1 MIKKIFLSVLL
12 CTVCM
17 FGLAQSQTVT
27 HVVQRGETLESI
39 AEYYKVSVEDINKA
53 NPNADGIVYVGM
65 KLVLPVGATSTTTEA
80 TAQQKSPKATTRTS
94 PTSFN
99 KSQSENNQQTT
110 HTTSYNKDMW
120 KLRVIAGLTSGSW
133 TGKDFKDGDLD
144 TGYGRANAKN
154 KAAYQFHAGLIAD
167 YVFSKNMYAGLGIVF
182 NQSGYKQDCL
192 MTSGQYW
199 DDEGGNYDGEQTV
212 KMTTNKLDIPIHIGG
227 MYNFSTDT
235 RLFIEAGPYLSYT
248 ISGNKKRTGTFTEYD
263 DIHSSGTEHINDKEK
278 IGKGSLKDFQKF
290 GYGLSATVGASFNKI
305 ILQFTYQRGLTKTI
319 KKKKQYEQ
327 NMLLS
332 LGYEF

>member
-1 MIKKIFLSVLL
+1 MIKKIILSVLL

-17 FGLAQSQTVT
+17 LSMAQNQTIT

-65 KLVLPVGATSTTTEA
+65 KLVLPVGATSTIKEE
-80 TAQQKSPKATTRTS
+80 TAQQKRPKVTNRTS
-94 PTSFN
+94 PTSFYM
-99 KSQSENNQQTT
+99 SQSENNLQTA
-110 HTTSYNKDMW
+110 HKTSYSKNLW

-133 TGKDFKDGDLD
+133 TGKDFKDGEID
-144 TGYGRANAKN
+144 TDYGRAIAKN

-167 YVFSKNMYAGLGIVF
+167 YVFSKNMYAGLGFVF

-227 MYNFSTDT
+227 MYNFSSDT
-235 RLFIEAGPYLSYT
+235 RLFLEAGPYLSYT
-248 ISGNKKRTGTFTEYD
+248 ISGNRKLTGTFTEYD
-263 DIHSSGTEHINDKEK
+263 DIHSSETEHINEKEK
-278 IGKGSLKDFQKF
+278 IGKGSLKDFQKL

-305 ILQFTYQRGLTKTI
+305 ILQFTYQRGLNKTI

>member
-39 AEYYKVSVEDINKA
+39 AESYKVSVEDINKA

-110 HTTSYNKDMW
+110 HTTSYNK
-120 KLRVIAGLTSGSW
+120 KCGS
-133 TGKDFKDGDLD
+133 
-144 TGYGRANAKN
+144 
-154 KAAYQFHAGLIAD
+154 
-167 YVFSKNMYAGLGIVF
+167 
-182 NQSGYKQDCL
+182 
-192 MTSGQYW
+192 
-199 DDEGGNYDGEQTV
+199 
-212 KMTTNKLDIPIHIGG
+212 
-227 MYNFSTDT
+227 
-235 RLFIEAGPYLSYT
+235 
-248 ISGNKKRTGTFTEYD
+248 
-263 DIHSSGTEHINDKEK
+263 
-278 IGKGSLKDFQKF
+278 
-290 GYGLSATVGASFNKI
+290 
-305 ILQFTYQRGLTKTI
+305 
-319 KKKKQYEQ
+319 
-327 NMLLS
+327 
-332 LGYEF
+332 